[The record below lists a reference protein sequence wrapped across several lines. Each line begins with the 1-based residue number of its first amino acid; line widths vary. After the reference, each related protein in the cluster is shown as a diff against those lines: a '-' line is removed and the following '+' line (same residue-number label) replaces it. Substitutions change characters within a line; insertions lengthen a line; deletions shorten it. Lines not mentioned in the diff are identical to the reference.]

1 MTTSALL
8 ISTVGIEFR
17 SFSLETRRPSIRT
30 RVRLT
35 PRPRRSTGA
44 PPAPVL
50 VLVVWG
56 DWVARNCGMSFR
68 AAATFWRAPTDR
80 SSAVRRTVGVG
91 AVKPARS
98 IRDAVT
104 TISSMVVG
112 LPADSSSCV

>member
-1 MTTSALL
+1 M
-8 ISTVGIEFR
+8 
-17 SFSLETRRPSIRT
+17 
-30 RVRLT
+30 
-35 PRPRRSTGA
+35 
-44 PPAPVL
+44 
-50 VLVVWG
+50 
-56 DWVARNCGMSFR
+56 ARNCGMSFR

-112 LPADSSSCV
+112 LPADSSSCVWAIAPPAHASKAMALQQPVRWR